1 MAVSLTSQHV
11 SPGTRI
17 KMLRILLNLSRDDFC
32 KRHNL
37 NFNTVTSIELDR
49 LKLSSKQL
57 KKILHAF
64 HQEGI
69 SVEESWIRDAKGT
82 PPSHSFCGY
91 PSSQENILREWTR
104 SFLQSRHTII
114 ATVSGKSM
122 EPFYEDGDLVGGVWN
137 TNPHSLIGK
146 RCIVQIKAILH
157 VGILLRNREDF
168 ILVPHNTTQSF
179 QIIPLLQSSC
189 RIAEILWHIKHQG
202 HLISDVTN
210 LSMVWDTEKKR

>member
-1 MAVSLTSQHV
+1 MTFSLASQQV

-37 NFNTVTSIELDR
+37 NFNTVTSIELNR

-57 KKILHAF
+57 SKILHAF

-69 SVEESWIRDAKGT
+69 SVEESWIRDAQGT

-91 PSSQENILREWTR
+91 PSSQENILKEWMR

-122 EPFYEDGDLVGGVWN
+122 EPFYEEGDLVGGIWN
-137 TNPHSLIGK
+137 TSPHSLIGK
-146 RCIVQIKAILH
+146 KCIVQVQSSLH

-168 ILVPHNTTQSF
+168 MLVPQNTTQSF
-179 QIIPLLQSSC
+179 QILPLSPTSC
-189 RIAEILWHIKHQG
+189 RVAEILWHIKRQG
-202 HLISDVTN
+202 HLIPDTN
-210 LSMVWDTEKKR
+210 NFVMAWNEKKRK

>member
-1 MAVSLTSQHV
+1 MPLSLTSELV

-37 NFNTVTSIELDR
+37 NFNTITSIELNR

-57 KKILHAF
+57 GKILHAF

-69 SVEESWIRDAKGT
+69 AVEESWIRDAQGT

-91 PSSQENILREWTR
+91 PSSQENILKEWTR

-122 EPFYEDGDLVGGVWN
+122 EPFYEDGDLVGGIWN

-146 RCIVQIKAILH
+146 RCIVQVQSELH

-168 ILVPHNTTQSF
+168 MLVPNNTTQSF
-179 QIIPLLQSSC
+179 QIIPFSPLSC
-189 RIAEILWHIKHQG
+189 RAAEILWHIKRQG
-202 HLISDVTN
+202 HLIPDTN
-210 LSMVWDTEKKR
+210 TFAMAWNAKKKK